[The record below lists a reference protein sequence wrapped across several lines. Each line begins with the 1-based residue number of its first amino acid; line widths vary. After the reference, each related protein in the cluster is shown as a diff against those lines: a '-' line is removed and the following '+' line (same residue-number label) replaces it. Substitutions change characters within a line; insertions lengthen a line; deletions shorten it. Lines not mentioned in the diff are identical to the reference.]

1 MQLTKSSEQHKKG
14 SKLPETRNV
23 DVLVENRIYRIR
35 LTQPLSLKYHIVS
48 PNYMTQKDFPDMGDP
63 GEDARFSKLGTEK
76 RFRRAG
82 KKHSKKVKI
91 DSRFQGLFTQEKFVS
106 KCAVDKRGRPR

>member
-1 MQLTKSSEQHKKG
+1 MEDVEHCTRSHN
-14 SKLPETRNV
+14 SKNLCFQE
-23 DVLVENRIYRIR
+23 
-35 LTQPLSLKYHIVS
+35 
-48 PNYMTQKDFPDMGDP
+48 MGDP
-63 GEDARFSKLGTEK
+63 HPVEDARFSKLGTEK

-106 KCAVDKRGRPR
+106 KCAVDKRGRPRYRNILTIMMGNKFMNSTLYL

>member
-1 MQLTKSSEQHKKG
+1 MEDVDSWNIVDMWRM
-14 SKLPETRNV
+14 RNI
-23 DVLVENRIYRIR
+23 VLVLIILRTFALQE
-35 LTQPLSLKYHIVS
+35 
-48 PNYMTQKDFPDMGDP
+48 MGDP
-63 GEDARFSKLGTEK
+63 HPVEDARFSKLGTEK

-106 KCAVDKRGRPR
+106 KCAVDKRGRPRYRNILTIMTGNKVMNSTLYL